1 MHYASKH
8 QSKGFTHKHKKTL
21 TKGFRSDYMAQ
32 VNELSTKNASQL
44 LNISTSSVR
53 LYAKTMEA
61 MGYEFKQV
69 DNARRYSQYDIQV
82 ISEAMERYKLVG
94 GTMKQALHYTIV
106 KFEQGKEVA
115 DAIPTP
121 VTEKESTP
129 ADLQELQSNMINKIN
144 SNFEYKLEHN
154 KNELLD
160 ALRDVITSTNDS
172 DDINNLK
179 EENER
184 LNKLYDEMKRN
195 HDELKEENA
204 NLRSDLE
211 QLQNMS
217 MWEFRK
223 WKKDR

>member
-1 MHYASKH
+1 
-8 QSKGFTHKHKKTL
+8 
-21 TKGFRSDYMAQ
+21 MAQ

-195 HDELKEENA
+195 HDELKDENA

>member
-1 MHYASKH
+1 M
-8 QSKGFTHKHKKTL
+8 QQT
-21 TKGFRSDYMAQ
+21 
-32 VNELSTKNASQL
+32 NELSTKNASQL
-44 LNISTSSVR
+44 LEISVSSMR
-53 LYAKTMEA
+53 LYAQTMEA
-61 MGYEFKQV
+61 MGYEFKKI
-69 DNARRYSQYDIQV
+69 DNARKFTKYDLQL
-82 ISEAMERYKLVG
+82 ISEAMERFKLVG

-129 ADLQELQSNMINKIN
+129 ADLQELQNNMIKQIN
-144 SNFEYKLEHN
+144 SNFDYKLEDN

-160 ALRDVITSTNDS
+160 ALRDAVANKSDS
-172 DDINNLK
+172 EDINTLK

-184 LNKLYDEMKRN
+184 LRALYDEIKRTS
-195 HDELKEENA
+195 DESKQENA
-204 NLRSDLE
+204 KLRSDMD
-211 QLQNMS
+211 QFHKMS

>member
-1 MHYASKH
+1 M
-8 QSKGFTHKHKKTL
+8 QQT
-21 TKGFRSDYMAQ
+21 
-32 VNELSTKNASQL
+32 NELSTKNASQL
-44 LNISTSSVR
+44 LEISVSSMR
-53 LYAKTMEA
+53 LYAQTMEA
-61 MGYEFKQV
+61 MGYEFKKI
-69 DNARRYSQYDIQV
+69 DNARKFTKYDLQL
-82 ISEAMERYKLVG
+82 ISEAMERFKLVG

-129 ADLQELQSNMINKIN
+129 TDLQELQNNMIKQIN
-144 SNFEYKLEHN
+144 SNFDYKLEDN

-160 ALRDVITSTNDS
+160 ALRDAVANTNDS
-172 DDINNLK
+172 EDINNLK

-195 HDELKEENA
+195 HDELKEENEKLKSA
-204 NLRSDLE
+204 MD
-211 QLQNMS
+211 QFHKMS

-223 WKKDR
+223 WKKSND

>member
-1 MHYASKH
+1 M
-8 QSKGFTHKHKKTL
+8 QQT
-21 TKGFRSDYMAQ
+21 
-32 VNELSTKNASQL
+32 NELSTKNASQQL
-44 LNISTSSVR
+44 QISVSSMR
-53 LYAKTMEA
+53 LYAQTMEA
-61 MGYEFKQV
+61 MGYEFKKV
-69 DNARRYSQYDIQV
+69 DNARRFTIHDLQI
-82 ISEAMERYKLVG
+82 ISEAMERFKLVG

-129 ADLQELQSNMINKIN
+129 TDLQELQNNMIKQIN
-144 SNFEYKLEHN
+144 SNFDYKLEDN

-160 ALRDVITSTNDS
+160 ALRDAVANTNDS
-172 DDINNLK
+172 EDINNLK

-195 HDELKEENA
+195 HDELKEENEKLKSA
-204 NLRSDLE
+204 MD
-211 QLQNMS
+211 QFHKMS

-223 WKKDR
+223 WKKSND

>member
-1 MHYASKH
+1 M
-8 QSKGFTHKHKKTL
+8 QQT
-21 TKGFRSDYMAQ
+21 
-32 VNELSTKNASQL
+32 NELSTKNASKL
-44 LNISTSSVR
+44 LEISVSSMR
-53 LYAKTMEA
+53 LYAQTMEA
-61 MGYEFKQV
+61 MGYEFKKI
-69 DNARRYSQYDIQV
+69 DNARKFTKYDLQL
-82 ISEAMERYKLVG
+82 ISEAMERFKLVG

-129 ADLQELQSNMINKIN
+129 ADLQELQSNMIKQIN

-179 EENER
+179 DENER

-195 HDELKEENA
+195 HDELKEENEKLKSA
-204 NLRSDLE
+204 MD
-211 QLQNMS
+211 QFHKMT

-223 WKKDR
+223 WKKDK

>member
-1 MHYASKH
+1 M
-8 QSKGFTHKHKKTL
+8 QQT
-21 TKGFRSDYMAQ
+21 
-32 VNELSTKNASQL
+32 NELSTKNASQL
-44 LNISTSSVR
+44 LEISVSSMR
-53 LYAKTMEA
+53 LYAQTMEA
-61 MGYEFKQV
+61 MGYEFKKV
-69 DNARRYSQYDIQV
+69 DNARKFTKYDLQL
-82 ISEAMERYKLVG
+82 ISEAMERFKLVG

-129 ADLQELQSNMINKIN
+129 ADLQELQSNMIQQIN

-160 ALRDVITSTNDS
+160 ALKDVITNTNDS

-195 HDELKEENA
+195 HDELKEETEKLKRA
-204 NLRSDLE
+204 MD
-211 QLQNMS
+211 QFHKMS

-223 WKKDR
+223 WKKNI

>member
-1 MHYASKH
+1 M
-8 QSKGFTHKHKKTL
+8 QQT
-21 TKGFRSDYMAQ
+21 
-32 VNELSTKNASQL
+32 NELSTKNASQL
-44 LNISTSSVR
+44 LEISVSSMR
-53 LYAKTMEA
+53 LYAQTMEA
-61 MGYEFKQV
+61 MGYEFKKV
-69 DNARRYSQYDIQV
+69 DNARKFTKYDLQL
-82 ISEAMERYKLVG
+82 ISEAMERFKLVG

-160 ALRDVITSTNDS
+160 ALRDVITNTNDS

-184 LNKLYDEMKRN
+184 LNKRYDEMKRN
-195 HDELKEENA
+195 HDELKDENA

>member
-1 MHYASKH
+1 M
-8 QSKGFTHKHKKTL
+8 QQT
-21 TKGFRSDYMAQ
+21 
-32 VNELSTKNASQL
+32 NELSTKNASQL
-44 LNISTSSVR
+44 LEISVSSMR
-53 LYAKTMEA
+53 LYAQTMEA
-61 MGYEFKQV
+61 MGYEFKKI
-69 DNARRYSQYDIQV
+69 DNARKFTKYDLQL
-82 ISEAMERYKLVG
+82 ISEAMERFKLVG

-129 ADLQELQSNMINKIN
+129 TDLQELQNNMIKQIN
-144 SNFEYKLEHN
+144 SNFDYKLEDN

-160 ALRDVITSTNDS
+160 ALRDAVANTNDS
-172 DDINNLK
+172 EDINNLK

-195 HDELKEENA
+195 HDELKEETEKLKRA
-204 NLRSDLE
+204 MD
-211 QLQNMS
+211 QFHKMS

-223 WKKDR
+223 WKKNI

>member
-1 MHYASKH
+1 M
-8 QSKGFTHKHKKTL
+8 
-21 TKGFRSDYMAQ
+21 
-32 VNELSTKNASQL
+32 
-44 LNISTSSVR
+44 R
-53 LYAKTMEA
+53 LYAQTMEA
-61 MGYEFKQV
+61 MGYEFKKI
-69 DNARRYSQYDIQV
+69 DNARKFTKYDLQL
-82 ISEAMERYKLVG
+82 ISEAMERFKLVG

-129 ADLQELQSNMINKIN
+129 TDLQELQNNMIKQIN
-144 SNFEYKLEHN
+144 SNFDYKLEDN

-160 ALRDVITSTNDS
+160 ALRDAVANTNDS
-172 DDINNLK
+172 EDINNLK

-195 HDELKEENA
+195 HDELKEENEKLKSA
-204 NLRSDLE
+204 MD
-211 QLQNMS
+211 QFHKMS

-223 WKKDR
+223 WKKSND

>member
-1 MHYASKH
+1 M
-8 QSKGFTHKHKKTL
+8 QQT
-21 TKGFRSDYMAQ
+21 
-32 VNELSTKNASQL
+32 NELSTKNASQFL
-44 LNISTSSVR
+44 QISVSSMR
-53 LYAKTMEA
+53 LYAQTMEA
-61 MGYEFKQV
+61 MGYEFKKI
-69 DNARRYSQYDIQV
+69 DNARKFTKYDLQL
-82 ISEAMERYKLVG
+82 ISEAMERFKLVG

-106 KFEQGKEVA
+106 KFEQGKDVA

-121 VTEKESTP
+121 VTEKDSTP
-129 ADLQELQSNMINKIN
+129 TDLQELQSNMVKQINT
-144 SNFEYKLEHN
+144 NFEHKLESN

-160 ALRDVITSTNDS
+160 ALRDVVGNTNDS
-172 DDINNLK
+172 EKINALK

>member
-1 MHYASKH
+1 M
-8 QSKGFTHKHKKTL
+8 QQT
-21 TKGFRSDYMAQ
+21 
-32 VNELSTKNASQL
+32 NELSTKNASQL
-44 LNISTSSVR
+44 LEISVSSMR
-53 LYAKTMEA
+53 LYAQTMEA
-61 MGYEFKQV
+61 MGYEFKKV
-69 DNARRYSQYDIQV
+69 DNARKFTKYDLQL
-82 ISEAMERYKLVG
+82 ISEAMERFKLVG

-184 LNKLYDEMKRN
+184 LNKRYDEMKRN
-195 HDELKEENA
+195 HDELKDENA

-217 MWEFRK
+217 IWEFRK
-223 WKKDR
+223 WKKDK

>member
-1 MHYASKH
+1 M
-8 QSKGFTHKHKKTL
+8 QQT
-21 TKGFRSDYMAQ
+21 
-32 VNELSTKNASQL
+32 NELSTKNASQL
-44 LNISTSSVR
+44 LEISVSSMR
-53 LYAKTMEA
+53 LYAQTMEA
-61 MGYEFKQV
+61 MGYEFKKI
-69 DNARRYSQYDIQV
+69 DNARKFTKYDLQL
-82 ISEAMERYKLVG
+82 ISEAMERFKLVG

-160 ALRDVITSTNDS
+160 ALRDVITNTNDS

-184 LNKLYDEMKRN
+184 LNKRYDEMKRN
-195 HDELKEENA
+195 HDELKEENEK
-204 NLRSDLE
+204 LKRDMD
-211 QLQNMS
+211 QFHKMS

>member
-1 MHYASKH
+1 M
-8 QSKGFTHKHKKTL
+8 QQT
-21 TKGFRSDYMAQ
+21 
-32 VNELSTKNASQL
+32 NELSTKNASQL
-44 LNISTSSVR
+44 LEISVSSMR
-53 LYAKTMEA
+53 LYAQTMEA
-61 MGYEFKQV
+61 MGYEFEKV
-69 DNARRYSQYDIQV
+69 DNARKFTKYDLQL
-82 ISEAMERYKLVG
+82 ISEAMERFKLVG

-184 LNKLYDEMKRN
+184 LNKRYDEMKRN
-195 HDELKEENA
+195 HDELKDENA